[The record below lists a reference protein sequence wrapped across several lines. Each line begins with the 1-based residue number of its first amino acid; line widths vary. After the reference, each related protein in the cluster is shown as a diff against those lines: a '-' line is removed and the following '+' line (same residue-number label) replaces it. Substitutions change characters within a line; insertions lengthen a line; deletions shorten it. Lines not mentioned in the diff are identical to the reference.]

1 MLDALF
7 RHHRWANVTLI
18 DFCMGLTPEQLEASL
33 PGQYGSIWDTW
44 VHLQGGEDGYL
55 FIIAT
60 GDEPDWGP
68 GPGPVRPSLSELRGR
83 LVQSGTKLL
92 ELATSLE
99 DGHRLPGTFAG
110 EGRELPA
117 YAPLIQAI
125 QHGAEHRTN
134 ITSTVAAIGVQ
145 PPENRCLGVRHG
157 RGGGAVYR
165 QGRQERQAVFVSDL
179 CGLPTVNLVDNGG
192 PKESSASLAG
202 ENR

>member
-7 RHHRWANVTLI
+7 RHHRWANLTLI
-18 DFCMGLTPEQLEASL
+18 DFCMSLTPEQLEASL
-33 PGQYGSIWDTW
+33 PGQYGSTWDTW
-44 VHLQGGEDGYL
+44 MHLQGGEEGYL

-68 GPGPVRPSLSELRGR
+68 PPVRPSLPEIRER
-83 LVQSGTKLL
+83 LVRSGTKLL

-99 DGHRLPGTFAG
+99 DGRGLRGTFAG

-134 ITSTVAAIGVQ
+134 ITSTLAAIGVQ
-145 PPENRCLGVRHG
+145 PPEIDAWGFVTAG
-157 RGGGAVYR
+157 
-165 QGRQERQAVFVSDL
+165 QA
-179 CGLPTVNLVDNGG
+179 GQLPTVRAPQGTG
-192 PKESSASLAG
+192 SL
-202 ENR
+202 R